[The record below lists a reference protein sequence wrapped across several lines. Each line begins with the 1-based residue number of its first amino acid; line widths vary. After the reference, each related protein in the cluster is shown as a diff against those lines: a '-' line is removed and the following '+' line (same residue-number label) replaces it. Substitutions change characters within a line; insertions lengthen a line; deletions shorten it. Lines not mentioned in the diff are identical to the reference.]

1 MASYSE
7 DLSKKE
13 LHEIQG
19 KFLYYCRKDSKFMA
33 DFIKNGFKGDCIIA
47 CGKSTPLEGVIYNI
61 DPILAYDVNVI
72 GGILYAEEETFTDSD
87 TSKVLVL
94 CYQEL
99 INREGTNLYQFIDE
113 FAPNLLKPKY
123 KWSKPMEAKK
133 MKTFLEKALNPDTLD
148 SVVGATNIVLHIYE
162 EGGKAIWD
170 FIGLSGG
177 TNNIYT
183 SSDRNCPFKG
193 IKEITDRLI
202 SILNETGKII
212 KDVYVVGDFLNGLE
226 GKVIARKH
234 SDGEYTLT
242 VF

>member
-1 MASYSE
+1 MATYSE

-13 LHEIQG
+13 LQEIQG

-47 CGKSTPLEGVIYNI
+47 CGQSTPLEGVIYNI
-61 DPILAYDVNVI
+61 DPILVYDVNVI
-72 GGILYAEEETFTDSD
+72 GGILYAEEETLTNSD
-87 TSKVLVL
+87 ISKVNIL

-99 INREGTNLYQFIDE
+99 IARGGTNLYQFIDE

-133 MKTFLEKALNPDTLD
+133 LKVFLEKALNPDTLD
-148 SVVGATNIVLHIYE
+148 NVVNATSVVLHVYE
-162 EGGKAIWD
+162 EDGKAVWD

-183 SSDRNCPFKG
+183 SSDVDCPFKG

-202 SILNETGKII
+202 SILAETGKPI
-212 KDVYVVGDFLNGLE
+212 KDVYVVGDFLNGLD
-226 GKVIARKH
+226 GRIIARKH